1 MSSSLSL
8 SNSPCAACK
17 IQRRKCTQECVFAP
31 YFPPDNPQRFAYVH
45 KVFGASNVAKLL
57 NELNTAQR
65 EDAVKSLAY
74 EAEARK
80 GVTGEGGVYDGGG
93 NCEGGGEGVTGDGG
107 EGVTG
112 EGVPGDG
119 GEGVPGDGGV
129 VGERGEGTNGLQLK
143 ELQSTGSEPR
153 ITLSLPHITHTKPRN
168 DVQSTLFIGSCFK
181 NPRALGCVRG
191 HGLGP
196 CPSKVFGVNVRSRST
211 SSTSSSN
218 AELQTQVSS
227 LTSQVNEMKAM
238 ITLLLQNQQGPLP
251 SQFTTF
257 DPSPLVPVV
266 LAKPRLVSAVLVK
279 LQSPPLKIKRR
290 VKAREEDPPRRQDCK
305 RIWRFGTAQPYT
317 SKTFGAHRGVV

>member
-1 MSSSLSL
+1 MASSEGCSSC
-8 SNSPCAACK
+8 SRSWGKGSSGWSHGCGVRGGGIIPTCYCGDVAAV
-17 IQRRKCTQECVFAP
+17 T
-31 YFPPDNPQRFAYVH
+31 
-45 KVFGASNVAKLL
+45 KVFTIFV
-57 NELNTAQR
+57 R
-65 EDAVKSLAY
+65 
-74 EAEARK
+74 
-80 GVTGEGGVYDGGG
+80 
-93 NCEGGGEGVTGDGG
+93 VTGDGG

-257 DPSPLVPVV
+257 DPSPVYDQANMPNN
-266 LAKPRLVSAVLVK
+266 
-279 LQSPPLKIKRR
+279 
-290 VKAREEDPPRRQDCK
+290 EECNEEEQN
-305 RIWRFGTAQPYT
+305 
-317 SKTFGAHRGVV
+317 